1 MKSTFFERLLSYIID
16 AVLLTLISS
25 LICLG
30 LPDKSTDAEKKLDE
44 LSNKLIA
51 SEITSESYVKEY
63 GEIMYDNQKEN
74 LIPSAVNLVLIIG
87 YFVVFQYMNKGQTL
101 GKKLLG
107 IRVVDNKDE
116 KPISIAR
123 GLVRSLF
130 TLSIISSA
138 VNIIF
143 IYLLN
148 RNNYFIA
155 YGLIGSTE
163 FLFILITIIF
173 ILYRKD
179 GRGLH
184 DMMANSKVI
193 KEGRG

>member
-16 AVLLTLISS
+16 AVLLSLIAS

-30 LPDKSTDAEKKLDE
+30 LPDKSTDAEKKLND

-51 SEITSESYVKEY
+51 SEITNEAYVEEY
-63 GEIMYDNQKEN
+63 SEIMYDYQKES
-74 LIPSAVNLVLIIG
+74 LIPNAVSLVLTIG

-107 IRVVDNKDE
+107 IRVVDSKDE
-116 KPISIAR
+116 KPISIVR

-130 TLSIISSA
+130 ILSIISSIA
-138 VNIIF
+138 NILF
-143 IYLLN
+143 IYILN
-148 RNNYFIA
+148 KNNYFIA
-155 YGLIGSTE
+155 YGLIGSIE
-163 FLFILITIIF
+163 FIFILVTIIF

-193 KEGRG
+193 KEGR